1 VHTYAPLKRNIFN
14 KRQNPKPILMLNSLF
29 HKVNKRLI
37 SSYTALLI
45 GTCVTQAAPQ
55 KPYTIGVSN
64 SYVNVWRSQML
75 NSMQKLGDDFK
86 GEGLIKP
93 LMIESGT
100 VDIQGQIAQIRN
112 LIARKVDALIV
123 FPISATAL
131 NPVLD
136 EASRSGILVIAALS
150 PVSDAKILN
159 ISIDQAE
166 WARISARW
174 LNQTLQGHGDVVLMN
189 GLAGHPDNE
198 ARFNAVKEVFS
209 ASPDI
214 HLIPVNGDWDGVKAQ
229 QVMSNLLAGRPR
241 VDGVWVSGDMSAG
254 VVKAIM
260 AANPATFPAVTG
272 DGNLAYL
279 RLWKEVKATHPEF
292 RSIAHI
298 DPPSLAATASLR
310 CAIYLLEGKQLK
322 DGIKKGKN
330 GNAIYLP
337 GPSPVSEE
345 QLPEKLEE
353 FKDAPDTRFLDQ
365 PASAELV
372 ESFFKTS

>member
-1 VHTYAPLKRNIFN
+1 
-14 KRQNPKPILMLNSLF
+14 MLNSLF
-29 HKVNKRLI
+29 PKVNKRLI
-37 SSYTALLI
+37 SSYTALVI
-45 GTCVTQAAPQ
+45 GTCAAQAAPQ

-75 NSMQKLGDDFK
+75 NSMQKLGYDFE

-150 PVSDAKILN
+150 PVNDQKILN

-166 WARISARW
+166 WARVSARW

-209 ASPDI
+209 ASPDL

-229 QVMSNLLAGRPR
+229 QVMSNLLAGRPK

-272 DGNLAYL
+272 DGNVAYL

-292 RSIAHI
+292 KSIAHI

-310 CAIYLLEGKQLK
+310 CAIYLLGGKQLK

-365 PASAELV
+365 PASDQLV
-372 ESFFKTS
+372 ESFFKTN

>member
-1 VHTYAPLKRNIFN
+1 
-14 KRQNPKPILMLNSLF
+14 MLNRSSQKLS
-29 HKVNKRLI
+29 KRF
-37 SSYTALLI
+37 LLLSAAMSI
-45 GTCVTQAAPQ
+45 GAFQIFGAPQ

-75 NSMQKLGDDFK
+75 DSLQKLGKEFQDD
-86 GEGLIKP
+86 GTIKP
-93 LMIESGT
+93 LVIESGT

-123 FPISATAL
+123 FPVSATAL
-131 NPVLD
+131 NSALE
-136 EASRSGILVIAALS
+136 EASRAGILVIAALS
-150 PVSDAKILN
+150 PVNDAKILN

-174 LNQTLQGHGDVVLMN
+174 LNKTLDGRGDVVVMN

-198 ARFNAVKEVFS
+198 ARFNAVKEIFS
-209 ASPDI
+209 GSPDI

-229 QVMSNLLAGRPR
+229 QVMSNVLAGRPK

-260 AANPATFPAVTG
+260 AANPNKFPAVTG

-279 RLWKEVKATHPEF
+279 RLWKDVKANHPEF
-292 RSIAHI
+292 KSIAHI

-310 CAIYLLEGKQLK
+310 CAIYLLEGRQLK
-322 DGIKKGKN
+322 DDVKKGKS

-337 GPSPVSEE
+337 VPDPVGEDE
-345 QLPEKLEE
+345 LPNKLEE
-353 FKDAPDTRFLDQ
+353 FKDAPDTRFLDK
-365 PASAELV
+365 PASKELV
-372 ESFFKTS
+372 ESFFKAQ